1 MTDPIVKTAVKRHV
15 DAETYERLTGAVTGL
30 EDLSDDIEDGKVR
43 IETGGEAWSAE
54 RLKGLNEDLGE
65 AIFVIQSIFQC
76 LCEDMD
82 PDDTK

>member
-1 MTDPIVKTAVKRHV
+1 MTDPIVRAAVKRHV
-15 DAETYERLTGAVTGL
+15 DPEVYERLSSAKAGL

-43 IETGGEAWSAE
+43 IESHGTAWDGE

-76 LCEDMD
+76 LCEGMD